1 MRQRPEDREA
11 KGIFHNL
18 NFAPA
23 RRETPKGG
31 SVLTPNSTPSLM
43 TSQPAPVEALAA
55 DVLAGSR
62 RALARALTLVEND
75 ADEASG
81 LLAALYPH
89 SGQAQLIGVTGPPGS
104 GKSTLVNALTLQL
117 RAAGETV
124 AVIAVDPTSPF
135 TGGAILGDRIRMRDL
150 SGDAGVFIRSM
161 AARGSLGGLA
171 RTTADMVDVLDAAGF
186 DRVLI
191 ETVGAGQSEV
201 DIAATA
207 HTTLVVEAP
216 GLGDDVQAIKA
227 GILEIA
233 DILVLN
239 KADQPSAKSAL
250 RVLRAMLQLA
260 PTPEG
265 DEAGWPVRLLETI
278 ATDRQG
284 ITQLLAAMDDHHAY
298 LRNSGTLLKRRQAR
312 IRTALEAR
320 LRAALFGRYVNGPAA
335 QQFDEAVAAVVA
347 REIDPGTAV
356 AELLAQSY
364 TKPIRGLGD

>member
-1 MRQRPEDREA
+1 MRQRPEDRAA

-31 SVLTPNSTPSLM
+31 GALTPNSTPSLM
-43 TSQPAPVEALAA
+43 TSQPAPFDALAA
-55 DVLAGSR
+55 EVLAGSR

-239 KADQPSAKSAL
+239 KADQPVAKSAL
-250 RVLRAMLQLA
+250 RVLPAMLPLA
-260 PTPEG
+260 PTP

-364 TKPIRGLGD
+364 TEPVRGLGD